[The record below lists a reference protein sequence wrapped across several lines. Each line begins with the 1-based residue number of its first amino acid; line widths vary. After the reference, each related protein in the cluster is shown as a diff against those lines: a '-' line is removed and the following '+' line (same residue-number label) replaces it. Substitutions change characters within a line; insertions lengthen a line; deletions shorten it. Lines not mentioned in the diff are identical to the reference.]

1 MIWITY
7 GVIGGFGMGMT
18 YSTTIACCQKWFPD
32 KRGLITG
39 IIVSALGFGGLYSH
53 HLQK

>member
-18 YSTTIACCQKWFPD
+18 YRRLLHVAKNGS
-32 KRGLITG
+32 
-39 IIVSALGFGGLYSH
+39 
-53 HLQK
+53 